1 MRVKCD
7 RLTQNSVE
15 VVILYYS
22 NERHPPRISAA
33 FGAKKLKGAAF
44 EKVPRCGAYS
54 KKSCARFNDSFT
66 FRYSEGTRLKYAP
79 IQTYKRRTL
88 VLLDQEKFRS

>member
-33 FGAKKLKGAAF
+33 FVAEKLM
-44 EKVPRCGAYS
+44 
-54 KKSCARFNDSFT
+54 RFNDSFT

-88 VLLDQEKFRS
+88 VLSDQEKFRS